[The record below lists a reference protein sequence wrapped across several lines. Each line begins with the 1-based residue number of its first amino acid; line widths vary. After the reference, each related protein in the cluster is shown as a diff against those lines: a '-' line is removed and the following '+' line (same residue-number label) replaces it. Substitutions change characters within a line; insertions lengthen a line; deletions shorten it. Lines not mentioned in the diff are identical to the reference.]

1 MAGEKYE
8 RGVVIM
14 NSTNPHDILGFV
26 CPTNEPEVALRFLL
40 ASIENLKE
48 VAPIS
53 TFLFNFQQ
61 PWTEE
66 QTHKAVDIC
75 KSNGFEVR
83 FTFNS
88 YTIKGKGLIP
98 FNRIRA
104 DAAKLMP
111 EAKFFALT
119 DDDFAYQ
126 GRSGSYWKSAGEQYI
141 DLIYYMMKYPRC
153 GFILMKGRFYLND
166 IEKYNIAPTPALD
179 NRYITDKGIL
189 ARNFSPAEG
198 LLIPDS
204 ALDLLGSDEEKI
216 ICSWRLYNGFYPA
229 AINRAKTLHYEH
241 NNTKDSAKKISS
253 GEEMYAWNE
262 KSILDD
268 NVNKFIRENYC
279 PDFYNKGGRVSKI
292 VDYEAYYVA
301 GGINLEDSNI
311 RENHTMDT
319 SKLNSISLINEIID
333 YYCKDK
339 LDF

>member
-1 MAGEKYE
+1 MKIGK
-8 RGVVIM
+8 RCVIIM
-14 NSTNPHDILGFV
+14 KSNPHTILGFV
-26 CPTNEPEVALRFLL
+26 CPTNEPEVAFSLL
-40 ASIENLKE
+40 LSSMENLKE

-53 TFLFNFQQ
+53 TFLFNFQK
-61 PWTEE
+61 PWTDE
-66 QTHKAVDIC
+66 QVHKAVDIC

-126 GRSGSYWKSAGEQYI
+126 GRNGSYMKSAGEQYI
-141 DLIYYMMKYPRC
+141 DLIYYMMKYPKC
-153 GFILMKGRFYLND
+153 GFILMKGRYYLND
-166 IEKYNIAPTPALD
+166 IKKYNIAPTPNLD
-179 NRYITDKGIL
+179 NRYLTDKGIL
-189 ARNFSPAEG
+189 VRNFNPVEG
-198 LLIPDS
+198 LLLPNS

-216 ICSWRLYNGFYPA
+216 ICGWRLYNGFYPA

-241 NNTKDSAKKISS
+241 NNTKDLTKKVFS

-268 NVNKFIRENYC
+268 NVNKFIRENYY
-279 PDFYNKGGRVSKI
+279 PDFHNRGWRVTKI
-292 VDYEAYYVA
+292 VDDNDYYLA
-301 GGINLEDSNI
+301 GGINLKDSDT

-319 SKLNSISLINEIID
+319 SKLDSTSLINEIIG
-333 YYCKDK
+333 YYLK
-339 LDF
+339 